1 MIFSKINKSMKVIRT
16 GKKPVA
22 IPDYYKFYLNWLRR
36 AELTGENH
44 AYNEAYRLARL
55 TEEFGLAVI
64 EDDDTMEDM
73 I

>member
-1 MIFSKINKSMKVIRT
+1 MKVIRT
-16 GKKPVA
+16 EKKPIA

-55 TEEFGLAVI
+55 AEEFGLVVI